1 MFCDHWQ
8 GTAMWSRTDHM
19 LRLGIQTQQLH
30 KNCTYITFYLFT
42 SPAKPAVVLRAKL
55 WSYLS
60 TSPSEVPSTLNHR
73 PHDRS
78 DQQLRVC
85 DWVHLNVHVQYLVII
100 KAFLTQGVM
109 LWDPPTWRGPRRR
122 GTEFVCECGA
132 ILLLSAMMLRTQE
145 PRWSCSPEFTSM
157 IVSPKCR
164 KPSCD
169 TDKLT

>member
-1 MFCDHWQ
+1 MITGKEQLCGVEQ
-8 GTAMWSRTDHM
+8 IT
-19 LRLGIQTQQLH
+19 LRPWIQTQQIQ
-30 KNCTYITFYLFT
+30 K
-42 SPAKPAVVLRAKL
+42 KL
-55 WSYLS
+55 CIHHISLVYLS
-60 TSPSEVPSTLNHR
+60 GEACSSSQGKALIVPEHLSIWGPINTESQTTY
-73 PHDRS
+73 DRS

-85 DWVHLNVHVQYLVII
+85 ERVHLNVHVQYLVII
-100 KAFLTQGVM
+100 KAFLTQGAM

-145 PRWSCSPEFTSM
+145 SRWSCSPEFTSM
-157 IVSPKCR
+157 IVSPKWR